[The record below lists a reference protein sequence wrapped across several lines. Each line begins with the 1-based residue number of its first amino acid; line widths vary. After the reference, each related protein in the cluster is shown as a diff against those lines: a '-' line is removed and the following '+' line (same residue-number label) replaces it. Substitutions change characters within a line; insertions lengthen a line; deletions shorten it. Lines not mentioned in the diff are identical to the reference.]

1 MNLFRK
7 TAMVRLEQITALVLA
22 AGLAIPS
29 YWFFWTL
36 AGGGGY
42 DRRKSDPSQNLEK
55 IIGPEETKSIKDL
68 REL

>member
-1 MNLFRK
+1 MKRI
-7 TAMVRLEQITALVLA
+7 EQIVVIFIA

-42 DRRKSDPSQNLEK
+42 KNR
-55 IIGPEETKSIKDL
+55 TKPNTNQENSTYSFPKDL
-68 REL
+68 LEP

>member
-1 MNLFRK
+1 MKRI
-7 TAMVRLEQITALVLA
+7 EQVVVIFIA

-42 DRRKSDPSQNLEK
+42 DRR
-55 IIGPEETKSIKDL
+55 IKPQLTDTPKNSL
-68 REL
+68 QTSPNFNKP

>member
-1 MNLFRK
+1 MKRI
-7 TAMVRLEQITALVLA
+7 EQIVVIFIA

-42 DRRKSDPSQNLEK
+42 NKRIKPITNQDNQDNYYSKPLS
-55 IIGPEETKSIKDL
+55 KDL
-68 REL
+68 LEP